1 MSMHRPAVV
10 AALAAI
16 AASVPVAAQGPDV
29 VRYDPATVTTVTGT
43 IIRVAIAARR
53 GADPGGINLLLRTKR
68 ETLPVNLGPV
78 WNLDELSIFLKR
90 GERITVRGSRITAGG
105 RPAII
110 AASVSVG
117 PSTVTLRDSTG
128 APAWVGAETMLAR
141 RGRS

>member
-1 MSMHRPAVV
+1 MSMHRPAMAAVFVV
-10 AALAAI
+10 I
-16 AASVPVAAQGPDV
+16 AASTPAAGQTLDVA
-29 VRYDPATVTTVTGT
+29 RFDPATVTTVSGT
-43 IIRVAIAARR
+43 IMRVAVVARR

-78 WNLDELSIFLKR
+78 WNLDELSIYLKR

-117 PSTVTLRDSTG
+117 TSTVTLRDSTG
-128 APAWVGAETMLAR
+128 SPAWAGAETMLAR